1 MALLTVYEKQGADGV
16 TYRVALGNEATTRG
30 DGGIQTVYVETVYNS
45 SNFHE
50 LGLI

>member
-30 DGGIQTVYVETVYNS
+30 DGGFKRFTLKRSTILPTFTNW
-45 SNFHE
+45 
-50 LGLI
+50 G